1 MKSKRLRSIIIIL
14 MLFGNSI
21 FCQTKFILDFK
32 LRNIDDKAI
41 SLKNFESSK
50 GIILTFVSNACPV
63 SEMYQK
69 RIEDLQHKY
78 ASKGFPV
85 IAIDPVDDFGS
96 MKDTALV
103 RKYPYYFLHDATQ
116 NVARNY
122 KVSTNTHTFIL
133 LNTPKGFKNVF
144 DGAIDNDY
152 SGENVTTKYV
162 ESVLEALLSSQK
174 LPFKHTK
181 VIGCPI
187 SFRD

>member
-1 MKSKRLRSIIIIL
+1 MKSKRLWSIIIIL

-21 FCQTKFILDFK
+21 FCQSKSNLDFK
-32 LRNIDDKAI
+32 LRNVDDKII
-41 SLKNFESSK
+41 SLTNFESSK
-50 GIILTFVSNACPV
+50 GIILTFVSNVCPV

-69 RIEDLQHKY
+69 RIEKLQHKY
-78 ASKGFPV
+78 ASQGFPV
-85 IAIDPVDDFGS
+85 VAIDPVDDFDS
-96 MKDTALV
+96 MKDTALI
-103 RKYPYYFLHDATQ
+103 RKYSYYFLHDATQ

-133 LNTPKGFKNVF
+133 LKTPKGFKVVF

-152 SGENVTTKYV
+152 SGENITSKYV
-162 ESVLEALLSSQK
+162 EDVLEALLNRKK

-187 SFRD
+187 SFSD